1 MKKRANIS
9 KRDDEDEEE
18 NIKKNPIED
27 PKKNVILLGASSM
40 FNDFSAEM
48 ITPVLPFY
56 VTSLGG
62 AGFAVGALS
71 GLREGLASLFKILGG
86 WISDRTGKRKPLLFV
101 GYLISLV
108 SRLLLLLANTW
119 QLVLG
124 FVSFERI
131 GKMRDAPRDAMIA
144 SYGSNRGRN
153 FGIQQLLD
161 NIGGILGIIVIMF
174 LFWKFNLN
182 FKVIIVIASII
193 AILSIIP
200 LFFVKEKKY
209 SKEKKNLLQGVKQIN
224 KKLKYFVFV
233 ASVFTLANFGISMF
247 LLLRVQE
254 ITGSI
259 LISLGTYAL
268 FNISYAIFVMPFG
281 KLSDKIGRKKVLMM
295 GYVLFFVL
303 SFGLIFFSSLIF
315 LIIAFVLYGVVL
327 AITHANQRAFASDL
341 MGKMKGTSMGFF
353 HTITGV
359 VNIPA
364 GIIAGLL
371 WDVSPIIMFI
381 YIAVVAFISIVLLYS
396 LREGNQYKK

>member
-1 MKKRANIS
+1 MKKGVRGF
-9 KRDDEDEEE
+9 KGDDEDEEE
-18 NIKKNPIED
+18 NIKKNCKDD

-56 VTSLGG
+56 ITALGG
-62 AGFAVGALS
+62 AGFAIGALS
-71 GLREGLASLFKILGG
+71 GLREGLASLFKIVGG
-86 WISDRTGKRKPLLFV
+86 WISDRTGKRKPLIFL
-101 GYLISLV
+101 GYLISLI
-108 SRLLLLLANTW
+108 SRLLLLLANSW
-119 QLVLG
+119 QWVIG
-124 FVSFERI
+124 FVSLERF

-161 NIGGILGIIVIMF
+161 NIGGILGIAAVII
-174 LFWKFNLN
+174 LFWKFNID
-182 FKVIIVIASII
+182 FKLIIVIASII
-193 AILSIIP
+193 AILSIVP
-200 LFFVKEKKY
+200 LFFVEEKKY
-209 SKEKKNLLQGVKQIN
+209 SKDKESLIQGVREIN
-224 KKLKYFVFV
+224 KKLKYFVLV

-247 LLLRVQE
+247 LLLRVEE

-295 GYVLFFVL
+295 GYVLFFIVSL
-303 SFGLIFFSSLIF
+303 GLIFFSSLTF
-315 LIIAFVLYGVVL
+315 LIVAFVLYGVVL

-341 MGKMKGTSMGFF
+341 MGKMKGTSMGFY
-353 HTITGV
+353 HSVIGV

-371 WDVSPIIMFI
+371 WDISPTIMFI
-381 YIAVVAFISIVLLYS
+381 YIAIVAFIAVILLHS
-396 LREGNQYKK
+396 LKEGNQYKK